1 MTDTRDDLRALGDRL
16 LALHGALLKY
26 ERADYE
32 ATHGPTKPGEL
43 LRLLLN
49 DAHFA
54 WLRPLS
60 GMVAQI
66 DEALDPRQPAPDADV
81 PRLFRAAQQLL
92 RSGDEGVFQTRYRDV
107 LQASPEIVMAH
118 AEVVKLLRP

>member
-26 ERADYE
+26 EREAYE
-32 ATHGPTKPGEL
+32 ATHGLTKPGEL

-60 GMVAQI
+60 GMIAQI
-66 DEALDPRQPAPDADV
+66 DEALDPRQPAPDTEL

-107 LQASPEIVMAH
+107 LQASPAIVMAH
-118 AEVVKLLRP
+118 AEVVKLLRA